1 MWARFFLL
9 SLFTAKCSCA
19 HCLPGS
25 TRWYSDTA
33 VQNTLRFHKCSSW
46 GRLLSRTLLYN
57 DRCVWMRQCST
68 PLVSQLL
75 FIANVADIPVVVQRQ
90 ISVDVLVVPSCSS

>member
-1 MWARFFLL
+1 
-9 SLFTAKCSCA
+9 
-19 HCLPGS
+19 
-25 TRWYSDTA
+25 
-33 VQNTLRFHKCSSW
+33 
-46 GRLLSRTLLYN
+46 
-57 DRCVWMRQCST
+57 MRQCST